1 MEEIM
6 KTAMRKAAVIGL
18 SACLALTSL
27 AGCSKKDEFDLEAA
41 ALTVN
46 GDVIP
51 AGLVKFVSHYT
62 QAGTEGFYSS
72 YFGDNA
78 FNQPIDESGTTLGSM
93 VVKSSAATLKQMV
106 LAEQKMEE
114 YDIALTDEEKS
125 AITEAA
131 TSFMDAN
138 GEEVLEKMGATQE
151 TVERY
156 LTLCTIQNK
165 MEPQMSADVDTEVSD
180 EEAAQ
185 RKIEYTLFTAQTEAE
200 TESET
205 GEASTEAE
213 SGAEDMTEAEGS
225 SEAETAAPA
234 GETETEAA
242 ETEAQTAALTENETT
257 KTQSA
262 DETETEA
269 AEDTTEATTAAAEDS
284 TEAAEDATG
293 AAEDATEAAEDAT
306 EVATEEETETETED
320 PAMAAA
326 MEEAYGLAQQM
337 IAKVEAG
344 DDFEAAAQA
353 VKEDATVH
361 EMTFGADSTTVAEGL
376 ITATEGVADGTLI
389 TEPVKAASGYYVV
402 RLVTQLDR
410 EATDEEKEKIVEQRK
425 TDRISELYG
434 QWEEDGEVSQDD
446 DILAKIVFDFS
457 LTPETEAVTEGTTEA
472 ATEAATEGTTEAATE
487 AVTEGTTEAVTE
499 GTTEATTE
507 GATEAVTEE
516 TTEGATEAAAEDA
529 TEAVTEEVTE
539 A

>member
-1 MEEIM
+1 M

-27 AGCSKKDEFDLEAA
+27 AGCSKKDEFDMEAA

-46 GDVIP
+46 GDTVP

-62 QAGTEGFYSS
+62 QAGIESFYSA

-78 FNQPIDESGTTLGSM
+78 FNQSIDESGTTLGSM

-114 YDIALTDEEKS
+114 YSVSLTDEEKS

-200 TESET
+200 TEAETSEDT
-205 GEASTEAE
+205 TEAE
-213 SGAEDMTEAEGS
+213 SGAEDTTGAEDSSEAETEAVEAAAPAGETETE
-225 SEAETAAPA
+225 EAETAAPA
-234 GETETEAA
+234 GET

-262 DETETEA
+262 DETETETVADA
-269 AEDTTEATTAAAEDS
+269 AEDTTEAAETAAEAEEDS
-284 TEAAEDATG
+284 TEAAEDTT
-293 AAEDATEAAEDAT
+293 ED
-306 EVATEEETETETED
+306 ATEEETETETED

-344 DDFEAAAQA
+344 DDFEAAAQRLMA
-353 VKEDATVH
+353 
-361 EMTFGADSTTVAEGL
+361 L
-376 ITATEGVADGTLI
+376 RTA
-389 TEPVKAASGYYVV
+389 
-402 RLVTQLDR
+402 R
-410 EATDEEKEKIVEQRK
+410 
-425 TDRISELYG
+425 
-434 QWEEDGEVSQDD
+434 
-446 DILAKIVFDFS
+446 
-457 LTPETEAVTEGTTEA
+457 
-472 ATEAATEGTTEAATE
+472 
-487 AVTEGTTEAVTE
+487 
-499 GTTEATTE
+499 
-507 GATEAVTEE
+507 
-516 TTEGATEAAAEDA
+516 
-529 TEAVTEEVTE
+529 
-539 A
+539 